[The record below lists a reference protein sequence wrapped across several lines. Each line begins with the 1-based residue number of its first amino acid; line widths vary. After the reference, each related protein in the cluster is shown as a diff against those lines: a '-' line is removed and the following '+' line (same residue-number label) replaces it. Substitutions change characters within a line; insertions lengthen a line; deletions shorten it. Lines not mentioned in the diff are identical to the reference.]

1 MTIDITTTQVTA
13 IVAAAIII
21 IDLVI
26 RVIAVIIVPRNRRPT
41 AGMAWLL
48 AIFFI
53 PILGILLF
61 LLIGNPKLPK
71 HRREKQAE
79 VDEFIRESTH
89 GVERVSD
96 STTWPRWFD
105 GVVRLNRN
113 LGAMPL
119 IGSNSASLIGEYQ
132 GSLDA
137 MTEAIRSAERY
148 VHVEFYIFAYDQTTA
163 PFFDAL
169 GEAAARGVEVRVLLD
184 HIASLRVKGYR
195 KTLKRLDR
203 MGVRWQLML
212 PVQPFKG
219 RYQRPDLRNHRKIL
233 VIDGEVGFMG
243 SQNIIDR
250 SYNKPGNLRRGL
262 KWKELV
268 VRVEG
273 PIVSGLEAIFITDWY
288 LETGEA
294 PMREIVPLGQE
305 GAVQDLDC
313 QVVPS
318 GPGYNNEN
326 NLKLFLALMYAA
338 EERIILTS
346 PYFVP
351 DEAMLRAI
359 SGATQRGV
367 HVELFVSE
375 IGDQALVYH
384 AQRSY
389 YEALLRAGVKIW
401 LYQAPY
407 ILHSKHF
414 TIDDDVAVIGSSNMD
429 IRSFELNMEI
439 SLLVRGA
446 SFVREMRAVED
457 GYRSESR
464 ELTLD
469 EWMTQPLRS
478 TVLDNLARLTSALQ

>member
-1 MTIDITTTQVTA
+1 MTIDITTTQITA
-13 IVAAAIII
+13 FIAAAIIVIDI
-21 IDLVI
+21 II
-26 RVIAVIIVPRNRRPT
+26 RVIAVIVVPRNRRPT

-71 HRREKQAE
+71 RRQAKQAE
-79 VDEFIRESTH
+79 VDEYIRESTH
-89 GVERVSD
+89 GIERVSD
-96 STTWPRWFD
+96 SSTWPAWFD
-105 GVVRLNRN
+105 GIVELNRN
-113 LGAMPL
+113 LGAIPL
-119 IGSNSASLIGEYQ
+119 IGSNGASLIGDYQ

-137 MTEAIRSAERY
+137 MTETIRGAERY
-148 VHVEFYIFAYDQTTA
+148 VHAEFYIFAYDRTTA
-163 PFFDAL
+163 PLFDAL
-169 GEAAARGVEVRVLLD
+169 GDAVARGVEVRVLLD
-184 HIASLRVKGYR
+184 HIASVRVKGYR
-195 KTLKRLDR
+195 KTLKRLSA

-212 PVQPFKG
+212 PVQPLKG

-233 VIDGEVGFMG
+233 VVDGKVGFTG

-250 SYNKPGNLRRGL
+250 SYNKPGNIRRGL

-268 VRVEG
+268 ARVEG
-273 PIVSGLEAIFITDWY
+273 PVVSGLEAIFATDWY
-288 LETGEA
+288 LETGDA
-294 PMREIVPLGQE
+294 PTREIVPLGQLGE
-305 GAVQDLDC
+305 AQDLDC

-318 GPGYNNEN
+318 GPGYTNEN

-338 EERIILTS
+338 ERRIILTS

-375 IGDQALVYH
+375 MGDQALVYH

-429 IRSFELNMEI
+429 IRSFELNMEV

-457 GYRSESR
+457 GYRRDSR

-469 EWMTQPLRS
+469 EWMKQPLWS

>member
-1 MTIDITTTQVTA
+1 MTSEQTALLFAGIVVVIDMIIRVTA
-13 IVAAAIII
+13 IIV
-21 IDLVI
+21 
-26 RVIAVIIVPRNRRPT
+26 VPRNRRPT

-48 AIFFI
+48 AIFFLPFI
-53 PILGILLF
+53 GVFFF

-71 HRREKQAE
+71 HRRQKQAE
-79 VDEFIRESTH
+79 VDRYIRESTH

-96 STTWPRWFD
+96 AGHWPGWFE

-113 LGAMPL
+113 LGSMPL
-119 IGSNSASLIGEYQ
+119 IGSNSASLIGDYQ

-137 MTEAIRSAERY
+137 MTDAVRGAKRY
-148 VHVEFYIFAYDQTTA
+148 VHVEFYILALDTTTA

-169 GEAAARGVEVRVLLD
+169 GDAVARGVDVRLMLD
-184 HIASLRVKGYR
+184 HVASLRVKGYR
-195 KTLKRLDR
+195 RTLERLTT

-212 PVQPFKG
+212 PVQPLKG
-219 RYQRPDLRNHRKIL
+219 KYQRPDLRNHRKIL

-250 SYNKPGNLRRGL
+250 SYNKRSNIRRGL

-268 VRVEG
+268 ARVEG
-273 PIVSGLEAIFITDWY
+273 PIVAGLDAIFATDWY
-288 LETGEA
+288 LETGEEPVRDLSESLDQPGEA
-294 PMREIVPLGQE
+294 
-305 GAVQDLDC
+305 QDLDC

-318 GPGYNNEN
+318 GPGYSNEN
-326 NLKLFLALMYAA
+326 NLKLFLALLYAA

-359 SGATQRGV
+359 SGATQRGI

-389 YEALLRAGVKIW
+389 YEALLRAGVKIYM
-401 LYQAPY
+401 YQEPY

-429 IRSFELNMEI
+429 IRSFELNMEV

-457 GYRSESR
+457 GYRRHSR

-469 EWMTQPLRS
+469 EWMKQPLRS
-478 TVLDNLARLTSALQ
+478 TVLDNLARLSSALQ

>member
-1 MTIDITTTQVTA
+1 MTAEQTTTVVALIA
-13 IVAAAIII
+13 ILV
-21 IDLVI
+21 DLVI
-26 RVIAVIIVPRNRRPT
+26 RVIAVIVVPRNRRPT

-53 PILGILLF
+53 PYVGIIFF

-79 VDEFIRESTH
+79 VDRFIRDSTL

-96 STTWPRWFD
+96 SAAWPAWFE

-119 IGSNSASLIGEYQ
+119 IGSNSATLIGDYQ
-132 GSLDA
+132 ASLDA
-137 MTEAIRSAERY
+137 MAHAIDGAKQY
-148 VHVEFYIFAYDQTTA
+148 VHVEFYIFAYDTTTA
-163 PFFDAL
+163 GFFDAL
-169 GEAAARGVEVRVLLD
+169 GRAVQRGVEVKVLLD
-184 HIASLRVKGYR
+184 HIASVRVKGYR
-195 KTLKRLDR
+195 KTLRRLDD
-203 MGVRWQLML
+203 MGVAWQFML
-212 PVQPFKG
+212 PVQPLKG
-219 RYQRPDLRNHRKIL
+219 KYQRPDLRNHRKIL
-233 VIDGEVGFMG
+233 VVDGEVGFTG
-243 SQNIIDR
+243 SQNVIDR
-250 SYNKPGNLRRGL
+250 SYHKPGNLRRGL
-262 KWKELV
+262 KWQELV
-268 VRVEG
+268 ARVEG
-273 PIVSGLEAIFITDWY
+273 PIVSGLDAIFATDWY

-294 PMREIVPLGQE
+294 PSRGDITPFEQE
-305 GAVQDLDC
+305 GEAQDLDC

-318 GPGYNNEN
+318 GPGYPNEN

-338 EERIILTS
+338 KERIILTS

-389 YEALLRAGVKIW
+389 YEALLRAGVRIYK
-401 LYQAPY
+401 YQSPY

-429 IRSFELNMEI
+429 IRSFELNAEI

-446 SFVREMRAVED
+446 SFVRDMRAVED
-457 GYRSESR
+457 RYREQSR

-469 EWMTQPLRS
+469 EWMQQPVRS
-478 TVLDNLARLTSALQ
+478 TILDNLARLTSALQ

>member
-1 MTIDITTTQVTA
+1 MGGTGETTALV
-13 IVAAAIII
+13 VAALLIAL
-21 IDLVI
+21 DLVI
-26 RVIAVIIVPRNRRPT
+26 RVTAIIVVPRNRRPT

-53 PILGILLF
+53 PFIGVLFF

-71 HRREKQAE
+71 ARRAKQAE
-79 VDEFIRESTH
+79 VNRYILESTH

-96 STTWPRWFD
+96 SGSWPAWFE
-105 GVVRLNRN
+105 GVVRMNRN

-119 IGSNSASLIGEYQ
+119 IGSNSASLISDYD
-132 GSLDA
+132 GSLAA
-137 MTEAIRSAERY
+137 MAAAIRGAERY
-148 VHVEFYIFAYDQTTA
+148 VHAEFYIFAYDETTA
-163 PFFDAL
+163 DFFDAM

-184 HIASLRVKGYR
+184 HVASYRVKGYR
-195 KTLKRLDR
+195 ATLQKLTE
-203 MGVRWQLML
+203 MGVEWQLML

-219 RYQRPDLRNHRKIL
+219 KYQRPDLRNHRKIL
-233 VIDGEVGFMG
+233 VVDGEVGFMG

-250 SYNKPGNLRRGL
+250 SYNKPSNLRRGL

-268 VRVEG
+268 AKVEG
-273 PIVSGLEAIFITDWY
+273 PIVSGLDAIFATDWY

-294 PMREIVPLGQE
+294 PRREEFVSAFEQE
-305 GAVQDLDC
+305 GAAQDLDC

-318 GPGYNNEN
+318 GPGFSNEN
-326 NLKLFLALMYAA
+326 NLKLFLALLYAA
-338 EERIILTS
+338 REQVIITS

-351 DEAMLRAI
+351 DEAMLYAI

-389 YEALLRAGVKIW
+389 YEALLRAGVKI
-401 LYQAPY
+401 YMYRAPY

-414 TIDDDVAVIGSSNMD
+414 SIDDDVAVIGSSNMD
-429 IRSFELNMEI
+429 IRSFELNMEV

-446 SFVREMRAVED
+446 SFVREMREVEAS
-457 GYRSESR
+457 YRRESR
-464 ELTLD
+464 ELTLE
-469 EWMTQPLRS
+469 EWLQQPLRS

>member
-1 MTIDITTTQVTA
+1 MTIDITATQVTA
-13 IVAAAIII
+13 IVAAAIIL

-26 RVIAVIIVPRNRRPT
+26 RVIAVIVVPRNRRPT

-61 LLIGNPKLPK
+61 WLIGNPKLPK

-105 GVVRLNRN
+105 GVVQLNRN

-119 IGSNSASLIGEYQ
+119 IGSNSASLIGDYE
-132 GSLDA
+132 GSLRE
-137 MTEAIRSAERY
+137 MTDAIRSAQRY

-163 PFFDAL
+163 HFFDAL
-169 GEAAARGVEVRVLLD
+169 GDAVSRGVEVRVLMD

-233 VIDGEVGFMG
+233 VVDGEIGFMG

-250 SYNKPGNLRRGL
+250 SYNKRSNARRGL

-268 VRVEG
+268 ARVEG
-273 PIVSGLEAIFITDWY
+273 PIVSGLEAIFSTDWY
-288 LETGEA
+288 LETGEP

-305 GAVQDLDC
+305 SEAQNLDC

-389 YEALLRAGVKIW
+389 YEALLRAGVRIY

-429 IRSFELNMEI
+429 IRSFELNMEV
-439 SLLVRGA
+439 SLLVHGA
-446 SFVREMRAVED
+446 SFVREMRVVED
-457 GYRSESR
+457 GYRRDSR
-464 ELTLD
+464 ELSLN